1 MTAIKEKAYAK
12 VNLYLDV
19 LGIREDGFHD
29 IKTVMHSVSLAD
41 DIVVSVAPRR
51 ELSIDLTIEGNR
63 YLPTDSK
70 NLVYRAAE
78 MFCQKLGVNAD
89 VRIKLVKRIPVAGG
103 LAGGSSD
110 AAATLRALNKLY
122 KRPFTLK
129 ALLAMGAELGSDV
142 PYCIVGRT
150 ALCEGRGEKMIRLES
165 NLEMNFVIASA
176 GDHVSTPEAYKVLD
190 VKYSSFDGSVE
201 RNGESHYESLI
212 AMLSEG
218 SFDKSGLY
226 NIFEEPVLA
235 KCSRSQELKRE
246 LASRCNGAAL
256 MSGSGPSVFAVFDS
270 EESARVAAEE
280 IKALGFFA
288 EYATSV

>member
-19 LGIREDGFHD
+19 LGLRDDGFHD

-41 DIVVSVAPRR
+41 EIVVSVVPKR
-51 ELSIDLTIEGNR
+51 ELSIEMTIEGNR

-70 NLVYRAAE
+70 NLAYRAAQ
-78 MFCQKLGVNAD
+78 MFCERLGVVGD

-122 KRPFTLK
+122 KRPFTRK

-142 PYCIVGRT
+142 PYCIVGKT
-150 ALCEGRGEKMIRLES
+150 ALCEGRGEKMTRLDS
-165 NLEMNFVIASA
+165 KLRMHFVIASA

-201 RNGESHYESLI
+201 RDGESHFESLI
-212 AMLSEG
+212 TMLSGG
-218 SFDKSGLY
+218 SFDKNGLY

-235 KCSRSQELKRE
+235 KCGRSQELKRE
-246 LASRCNGAAL
+246 LAARCNGAAM

-270 EESARVAAEE
+270 EESARAAAAEIRE
-280 IKALGFFA
+280 LGFFA
-288 EYATSV
+288 EYAASV